1 MILAAV
7 IIGYVL
13 GIAPFIVPKIIER
26 IDKNKTIKIKEQ
38 VEEKEKEYSELL
50 DEYLNGPKQ
59 EDPLINEPKQ
69 INQQEIYEE
78 YVTGKVKGA

>member
-26 IDKNKTIKIKEQ
+26 IDNKKNIKTVKE
-38 VEEKEKEYSELL
+38 EEQEQNAIF
-50 DEYLNGPKQ
+50 DEWLNGLSENK
-59 EDPLINEPKQ
+59 
-69 INQQEIYEE
+69 INQQDIYNE
-78 YVTGKVKGA
+78 YVTGEETVKGD